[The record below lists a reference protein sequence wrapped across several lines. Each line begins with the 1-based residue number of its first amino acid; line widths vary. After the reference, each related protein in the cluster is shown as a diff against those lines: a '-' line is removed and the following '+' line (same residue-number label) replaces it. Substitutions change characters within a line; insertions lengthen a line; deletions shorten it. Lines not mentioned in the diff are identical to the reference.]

1 MHNRKPA
8 VKETRIAAMSSDRG
22 SYLQRRGLSVFSFT
36 LLSQMVTPG
45 PHILSL
51 SVCLSPVE
59 EMAFIK

>member
-1 MHNRKPA
+1 
-8 VKETRIAAMSSDRG
+8 MSSDRG

-51 SVCLSPVE
+51 SLCLSPVE